1 MSNIHDLGSR
11 IQKMDLYEAIFCRK
25 SVRNYRKS
33 PVSQET
39 QDEILHYFYEIPE
52 VFGEINTAVAVCD
65 NADGSV
71 RMHLPG
77 EVNAPYYLVFYSEKC
92 VNDLMNIGYLIQQ
105 MSLFLCTRGFGACNV
120 TNLQLRKDLQKK
132 GTLQAMGMLAFG
144 VPAGPLTH
152 KENEFNR
159 LPLEKLCSYQ
169 EKPKEWT
176 EQILRA
182 ARLAP
187 SSGGSQPWRFVVTG
201 EQIHVYTKKHKID
214 SMGRHRQESIDFGRL
229 FANIAIAAEAL
240 WIDVDLIRLGDIGEQ
255 FYPSSRYVLSV
266 VLKNNKDVNVE
277 MSTDENFAGN

>member
-52 VFGEINTAVAVCD
+52 VFGEINTAAAVCD

-169 EKPKEWT
+169 EKRKSGPSRFSARRDWHRPQEARSRGVSSLQGSRFTYTRKSISLTAWGVT
-176 EQILRA
+176 DRRALISAAFLPTLPLR
-182 ARLAP
+182 RRR
-187 SSGGSQPWRFVVTG
+187 SG
-201 EQIHVYTKKHKID
+201 
-214 SMGRHRQESIDFGRL
+214 SM
-229 FANIAIAAEAL
+229 
-240 WIDVDLIRLGDIGEQ
+240 WI
-255 FYPSSRYVLSV
+255 
-266 VLKNNKDVNVE
+266 
-277 MSTDENFAGN
+277 